1 MKYFRYAALAAL
13 SAATALFC
21 SCSGDTAADNA
32 SAGES
37 NGGTIGVDFKGEPKI
52 SYVLPRF
59 LNDAQTRSIYEVF
72 TGDEIN
78 YGKLTMR
85 TNPEKRAGMY
95 FFVMFGYEPDDIALA
110 CTFELSVD
118 STADSKTR
126 TYKFTVAFGHARSGA
141 RSDGRGLAESEGES
155 QRVEAR
161 AEVAV
166 RQGARAKAVVALGG
180 HRRRDKVRKIARK
193 KFLPKNHAD
202 KLQLGRV

>member
-21 SCSGDTAADNA
+21 SCAGDTAADNA
-32 SAGES
+32 SAGKS

-118 STADSKTR
+118 STADSRTR
-126 TYKFTVAFGHARSGA
+126 TYKFTVPETHSVTREVVLGLTGADWPNPKAKVNAWKLVLKSPSGKV
-141 RSDGRGLAESEGES
+141 LAQKQSWLWEDTAAAAKSE
-155 QRVEAR
+155 
-161 AEVAV
+161 
-166 RQGARAKAVVALGG
+166 K
-180 HRRRDKVRKIARK
+180 
-193 KFLPKNHAD
+193 
-202 KLQLGRV
+202 

>member
-32 SAGES
+32 SGGES

-85 TNPEKRAGMY
+85 TDPEKRAGMY

-126 TYKFTVAFGHARSGA
+126 TYKFTVPETHSVTREVVLGLTGADWPNPKAKVNAWKLVLKSPSGKV
-141 RSDGRGLAESEGES
+141 LAQKQSWLWEDTAAATKSE
-155 QRVEAR
+155 
-161 AEVAV
+161 
-166 RQGARAKAVVALGG
+166 K
-180 HRRRDKVRKIARK
+180 
-193 KFLPKNHAD
+193 
-202 KLQLGRV
+202 

>member
-21 SCSGDTAADNA
+21 SCAGDTAADNA
-32 SAGES
+32 PARKS

-126 TYKFTVAFGHARSGA
+126 TYKFTVPETHSVTREVVLGLTGADWPNPKAKVNAWKLVLKSPSGKV
-141 RSDGRGLAESEGES
+141 LAQKQSWLWEDTAAAAKSE
-155 QRVEAR
+155 
-161 AEVAV
+161 
-166 RQGARAKAVVALGG
+166 K
-180 HRRRDKVRKIARK
+180 
-193 KFLPKNHAD
+193 
-202 KLQLGRV
+202 

>member
-21 SCSGDTAADNA
+21 SCAGDTAADNA
-32 SAGES
+32 SAGEL

-126 TYKFTVAFGHARSGA
+126 TYKFTVPETHSVTREVVLGLTGADWPNPKAKVNAWKLVLKSPSGKV
-141 RSDGRGLAESEGES
+141 LAQKQSWLWEDTAAAAKSE
-155 QRVEAR
+155 
-161 AEVAV
+161 
-166 RQGARAKAVVALGG
+166 K
-180 HRRRDKVRKIARK
+180 
-193 KFLPKNHAD
+193 
-202 KLQLGRV
+202 

>member
-32 SAGES
+32 SVGES

-126 TYKFTVAFGHARSGA
+126 TYKFTVPETHSVTREVVLGLTGADWPNPKAKVNAWKLVLKSPSGKV
-141 RSDGRGLAESEGES
+141 LAQKQSWLWEDTAAATKSE
-155 QRVEAR
+155 
-161 AEVAV
+161 
-166 RQGARAKAVVALGG
+166 K
-180 HRRRDKVRKIARK
+180 
-193 KFLPKNHAD
+193 
-202 KLQLGRV
+202 

>member
-32 SAGES
+32 PAGKS
-37 NGGTIGVDFKGEPKI
+37 DGGTIGVDFKGEPKI

-72 TGDEIN
+72 TGEEIN
-78 YGKLTMR
+78 YGKLTLR

-118 STADSKTR
+118 STADSRTR
-126 TYKFTVAFGHARSGA
+126 TYKFTVPETHSVTREVVLGLTGADWPNPKAKVNAWKLVLKSPSGKV
-141 RSDGRGLAESEGES
+141 LAQKQSWLWEDTAAAAKSE
-155 QRVEAR
+155 
-161 AEVAV
+161 
-166 RQGARAKAVVALGG
+166 K
-180 HRRRDKVRKIARK
+180 
-193 KFLPKNHAD
+193 
-202 KLQLGRV
+202 

>member
-13 SAATALFC
+13 SAATVLFC
-21 SCSGDTAADNA
+21 SCAGDTAADNA

-118 STADSKTR
+118 STADSRTR
-126 TYKFTVAFGHARSGA
+126 TYKFTVPETHSVTREVVLALTGADWPNPKAKVNAWKLVLKSPSGKV
-141 RSDGRGLAESEGES
+141 LAQKQSWLWEDIAAATKSE
-155 QRVEAR
+155 
-161 AEVAV
+161 
-166 RQGARAKAVVALGG
+166 K
-180 HRRRDKVRKIARK
+180 
-193 KFLPKNHAD
+193 
-202 KLQLGRV
+202 

>member
-13 SAATALFC
+13 SAATVLFC
-21 SCSGDTAADNA
+21 SCAGDTAADNA
-32 SAGES
+32 PVGES

-126 TYKFTVAFGHARSGA
+126 TYKFTVPETHSVTREVVLALTGADWPNPKAKVNAWKLVLKSPSGKV
-141 RSDGRGLAESEGES
+141 LAQKQSWLWEDTAAAAKSE
-155 QRVEAR
+155 
-161 AEVAV
+161 
-166 RQGARAKAVVALGG
+166 K
-180 HRRRDKVRKIARK
+180 
-193 KFLPKNHAD
+193 
-202 KLQLGRV
+202 

>member
-32 SAGES
+32 PAGKS
-37 NGGTIGVDFKGEPKI
+37 DGGTIGVDFKGEPKI

-59 LNDAQTRSIYEVF
+59 LNDAQTSSIYEVF
-72 TGDEIN
+72 TGEEIN
-78 YGKLTMR
+78 YGKLTLR

-118 STADSKTR
+118 STADSRTR
-126 TYKFTVAFGHARSGA
+126 TYKFTVPETHSVTREVVLALTGADWPNPKAKVNAWKLVLKSPSGKV
-141 RSDGRGLAESEGES
+141 LAQKQSWLWEDTAAAAKSE
-155 QRVEAR
+155 
-161 AEVAV
+161 
-166 RQGARAKAVVALGG
+166 K
-180 HRRRDKVRKIARK
+180 
-193 KFLPKNHAD
+193 
-202 KLQLGRV
+202 

>member
-32 SAGES
+32 PAGES

-78 YGKLTMR
+78 YGKLTLR

-118 STADSKTR
+118 STADSRTR
-126 TYKFTVAFGHARSGA
+126 TYKFTVPETHSVTREVVLGLTGADWPNPKAKVNAWKLVLKSPSGKV
-141 RSDGRGLAESEGES
+141 LAQKQSWLWEDTAAATKSE
-155 QRVEAR
+155 
-161 AEVAV
+161 
-166 RQGARAKAVVALGG
+166 K
-180 HRRRDKVRKIARK
+180 
-193 KFLPKNHAD
+193 
-202 KLQLGRV
+202 

>member
-21 SCSGDTAADNA
+21 SCAGDTAADNA

-118 STADSKTR
+118 STADSRTR
-126 TYKFTVAFGHARSGA
+126 TYKFTVPETHSVTREVVLGLTGADWPNPKAKVNAWKLVLKSPSGKV
-141 RSDGRGLAESEGES
+141 LAQKQSWLWEDTAATAKSE
-155 QRVEAR
+155 
-161 AEVAV
+161 
-166 RQGARAKAVVALGG
+166 K
-180 HRRRDKVRKIARK
+180 
-193 KFLPKNHAD
+193 
-202 KLQLGRV
+202 

>member
-32 SAGES
+32 SEGES

-59 LNDAQTRSIYEVF
+59 LNDAQTRSIYEIF
-72 TGDEIN
+72 TGEEIN
-78 YGKLTMR
+78 YGKLTLR

-126 TYKFTVAFGHARSGA
+126 TYKFTVPETHSVTREVVLGLTGA
-141 RSDGRGLAESEGES
+141 DWPNPKAKVNAWKLVLKSPTGKVLAQKQSWLWEDTAAAAKSE
-155 QRVEAR
+155 
-161 AEVAV
+161 
-166 RQGARAKAVVALGG
+166 K
-180 HRRRDKVRKIARK
+180 
-193 KFLPKNHAD
+193 
-202 KLQLGRV
+202 

>member
-32 SAGES
+32 PAGKS

-118 STADSKTR
+118 STADSRTR
-126 TYKFTVAFGHARSGA
+126 TYKFTVPETHSVTREVVLGLTGADWPNPKAKVNAWKLVLKSPSGKV
-141 RSDGRGLAESEGES
+141 LAQKQSWLWEDTAAAAKSE
-155 QRVEAR
+155 
-161 AEVAV
+161 
-166 RQGARAKAVVALGG
+166 K
-180 HRRRDKVRKIARK
+180 
-193 KFLPKNHAD
+193 
-202 KLQLGRV
+202 

>member
-32 SAGES
+32 PAGKS
-37 NGGTIGVDFKGEPKI
+37 DGGTIGGDFKGEPKI

-59 LNDAQTRSIYEVF
+59 LNDAQTSSIYEVF
-72 TGDEIN
+72 TGEEIN
-78 YGKLTMR
+78 YGKLTLR

-118 STADSKTR
+118 STADSRTR
-126 TYKFTVAFGHARSGA
+126 TYKFTVPETHSVTREVVLALTGADWPNPKAKVNAWKLVLKSPSGKV
-141 RSDGRGLAESEGES
+141 LAQKQSWLWEDTAAAAKSE
-155 QRVEAR
+155 
-161 AEVAV
+161 
-166 RQGARAKAVVALGG
+166 K
-180 HRRRDKVRKIARK
+180 
-193 KFLPKNHAD
+193 
-202 KLQLGRV
+202 

>member
-21 SCSGDTAADNA
+21 SCAGDTAADNA
-32 SAGES
+32 PAGKS

-72 TGDEIN
+72 TGEEIN
-78 YGKLTMR
+78 YGKLTLR

-118 STADSKTR
+118 STADSRTR
-126 TYKFTVAFGHARSGA
+126 TYKFTVPETHSVTREVVLGLTGADWPNPKAKVNAWKLVLKSPSGKV
-141 RSDGRGLAESEGES
+141 LAQKQSWLWEDTAAAAKSE
-155 QRVEAR
+155 
-161 AEVAV
+161 
-166 RQGARAKAVVALGG
+166 K
-180 HRRRDKVRKIARK
+180 
-193 KFLPKNHAD
+193 
-202 KLQLGRV
+202 

>member
-32 SAGES
+32 PAGKS
-37 NGGTIGVDFKGEPKI
+37 DGGTIGVDFKGEPKI

-118 STADSKTR
+118 STADSRTR
-126 TYKFTVAFGHARSGA
+126 TYKFTVPETHSVTREVVLGLTGADWPNPKAKVNAWKLVLKSPSGKV
-141 RSDGRGLAESEGES
+141 LAQKQSWLWEDTAAATKSE
-155 QRVEAR
+155 
-161 AEVAV
+161 
-166 RQGARAKAVVALGG
+166 K
-180 HRRRDKVRKIARK
+180 
-193 KFLPKNHAD
+193 
-202 KLQLGRV
+202 

>member
-21 SCSGDTAADNA
+21 SCAGDTAADNA

-52 SYVLPRF
+52 SYVLPRV

-126 TYKFTVAFGHARSGA
+126 TYKFTVPETHSVTREVVLGLTGADWPNPKAKVNAWKLVLKSPSGKV
-141 RSDGRGLAESEGES
+141 LAQKQSWLWEDTAAATKSE
-155 QRVEAR
+155 
-161 AEVAV
+161 
-166 RQGARAKAVVALGG
+166 K
-180 HRRRDKVRKIARK
+180 
-193 KFLPKNHAD
+193 
-202 KLQLGRV
+202 

>member
-21 SCSGDTAADNA
+21 SCAGDTAADNA

-78 YGKLTMR
+78 YGKLTLR

-126 TYKFTVAFGHARSGA
+126 TYKFTVPETHSVTREVVLALTGADWPNPKAKVNAWKLVLKSPSGKV
-141 RSDGRGLAESEGES
+141 LAQKQSWLWEDTAAAAKSE
-155 QRVEAR
+155 
-161 AEVAV
+161 
-166 RQGARAKAVVALGG
+166 K
-180 HRRRDKVRKIARK
+180 
-193 KFLPKNHAD
+193 
-202 KLQLGRV
+202 

>member
-72 TGDEIN
+72 TGEEIN

-85 TNPEKRAGMY
+85 TNPDKRAGMY

-126 TYKFTVAFGHARSGA
+126 TYKFTVPETHSVTREVVLGLTGA
-141 RSDGRGLAESEGES
+141 DWPNPKAKVNAWKLVLKSPTGKVLAQKQSWLWEDTAAAAKSE
-155 QRVEAR
+155 
-161 AEVAV
+161 
-166 RQGARAKAVVALGG
+166 K
-180 HRRRDKVRKIARK
+180 
-193 KFLPKNHAD
+193 
-202 KLQLGRV
+202 

>member
-21 SCSGDTAADNA
+21 SCAGDTAADNA

-126 TYKFTVAFGHARSGA
+126 TYKFTVPETYSVTREVVLGLTGADWPNPKAKVNAWKLVLKSPSGKV
-141 RSDGRGLAESEGES
+141 LAQKQSWLWEDTAAAAKSE
-155 QRVEAR
+155 
-161 AEVAV
+161 
-166 RQGARAKAVVALGG
+166 K
-180 HRRRDKVRKIARK
+180 
-193 KFLPKNHAD
+193 
-202 KLQLGRV
+202 

>member
-32 SAGES
+32 PAGKS
-37 NGGTIGVDFKGEPKI
+37 DGGTIGVDFKGEPKI

-72 TGDEIN
+72 TGEEIN
-78 YGKLTMR
+78 YGKLTLR

-118 STADSKTR
+118 STADSRTR
-126 TYKFTVAFGHARSGA
+126 TYKFTVPETHSVTREVVLALTGADWPNPKAKVNAWKLVLKSPSGKV
-141 RSDGRGLAESEGES
+141 LAQKQSWLWEDTAAAAKSE
-155 QRVEAR
+155 
-161 AEVAV
+161 
-166 RQGARAKAVVALGG
+166 K
-180 HRRRDKVRKIARK
+180 
-193 KFLPKNHAD
+193 
-202 KLQLGRV
+202 

>member
-32 SAGES
+32 SVGES

-78 YGKLTMR
+78 YGKLTLR

-126 TYKFTVAFGHARSGA
+126 TYKFTVPETHSVTREVVLGLTGADWPNPKAKVNAWKLVLKSPSGKV
-141 RSDGRGLAESEGES
+141 LAQKQSWLWEDTAAATKSE
-155 QRVEAR
+155 
-161 AEVAV
+161 
-166 RQGARAKAVVALGG
+166 K
-180 HRRRDKVRKIARK
+180 
-193 KFLPKNHAD
+193 
-202 KLQLGRV
+202 

>member
-32 SAGES
+32 PAGKS

-78 YGKLTMR
+78 YGKLTLR

-118 STADSKTR
+118 STADSRTR
-126 TYKFTVAFGHARSGA
+126 TYKFTVPETHSVTREVVLGLTGADWPNPKAKVNAWKLVLKSPSGKV
-141 RSDGRGLAESEGES
+141 LAQKQSWLWEDTAAATKSE
-155 QRVEAR
+155 
-161 AEVAV
+161 
-166 RQGARAKAVVALGG
+166 K
-180 HRRRDKVRKIARK
+180 
-193 KFLPKNHAD
+193 
-202 KLQLGRV
+202 

>member
-32 SAGES
+32 PAGKS
-37 NGGTIGVDFKGEPKI
+37 DGGTIGVDFKGEPKI

-72 TGDEIN
+72 TGEEIN
-78 YGKLTMR
+78 YGKLTLR

-126 TYKFTVAFGHARSGA
+126 TYKFTVPETHSVTREVVLGLTGADWPNPKAKVNAWKLVLKSPSGKV
-141 RSDGRGLAESEGES
+141 LAQKQSWLWEDTAAATKSE
-155 QRVEAR
+155 
-161 AEVAV
+161 
-166 RQGARAKAVVALGG
+166 K
-180 HRRRDKVRKIARK
+180 
-193 KFLPKNHAD
+193 
-202 KLQLGRV
+202 